1 MKELIWFS
9 DLVYTINIVDE
20 TQIADRFVAN
30 EWIDVSLFQLWHQYV
45 CECRDAYFSHS
56 TAFEKN

>member
-30 EWIDVSLFQLWHQYV
+30 EWIDVSFFQLWHEYV
-45 CECRDAYFSHS
+45 YECRDAYFSHS